1 MAALQAQRL
10 RPFPRFPTFS
20 VWPRRKSFLTARASL
35 SPRLDN
41 LGTTGV
47 QLDLISVRIHFEI
60 LRQAVQAVQSGVITA
75 FGLRRRQVNDAGPDA
90 GPFCAR
96 SSTPFFV
103 SCPSFCLFVVN
114 QLRLTYLCFYL

>member
-1 MAALQAQRL
+1 MATLQAQRL

-47 QLDLISVRIHFEI
+47 QLDLISVRIHFEL

-75 FGLRRRQVNDAGPDA
+75 FGLRRRQVNDAGP
-90 GPFCAR
+90 FFAR
-96 SSTPFFV
+96 FLTPDLFAPARRLLFLFPVLLSV
-103 SCPSFCLFVVN
+103 SL
-114 QLRLTYLCFYL
+114 LL